1 MLRSCLPT
9 TADLVLLYDRH
20 WRRLFKNI
28 GWANQNIGEKK
39 VVKSDKFI
47 GVSQLLGARARA
59 APLSLRLWWQ
69 TRCRRSAGHWVKGTG
84 PSAPKSRCRPLPY
97 SYCI

>member
-1 MLRSCLPT
+1 MLRSYLPT
-9 TADLVLLYDRH
+9 TADRVLGYDRH
-20 WRRLFKNI
+20 WRRLVKNI

-59 APLSLRLWWQ
+59 APLSLRL
-69 TRCRRSAGHWVKGTG
+69 
-84 PSAPKSRCRPLPY
+84 
-97 SYCI
+97 